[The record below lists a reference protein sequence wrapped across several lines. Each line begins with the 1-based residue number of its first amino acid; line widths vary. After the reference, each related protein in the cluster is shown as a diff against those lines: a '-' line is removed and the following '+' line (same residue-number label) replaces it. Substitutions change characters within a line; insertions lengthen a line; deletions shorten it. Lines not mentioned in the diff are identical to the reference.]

1 MLPTCNTC
9 LGTHVKPDMIAELW
23 NPVSTYG
30 NLVSRDRPTS
40 SAEPSRDSV
49 SRLGGEDYLQ
59 GCPPA
64 FTYMSQ
70 HLRACAHTQE
80 HKEKLP
86 LKQKAGKRKA
96 EGNADG
102 QKHTAATGV
111 LQTHHGVVLLQCS
124 PIEQTNKTLKL
135 KYTPRSTPVLSLAP
149 LGSLRLSAPQRN
161 VLGCL
166 QASSSLNISDR
177 VGPALFRPLEA
188 GQSSAT
194 FPWAGCLSALSL
206 RLKD

>member
-1 MLPTCNTC
+1 MLPTCSTC
-9 LGTHVKPDMIAELW
+9 FWTHVKPDTMLW

-70 HLRACAHTQE
+70 YLHACAHTQE
-80 HKEKLP
+80 HKEKLS
-86 LKQKAGKRKA
+86 LKQKAGRRKA
-96 EGNADG
+96 EGSADG

-135 KYTPRSTPVLSLAP
+135 KIHSKINPCPLAGFPGITETLST
-149 LGSLRLSAPQRN
+149 RN
-161 VLGCL
+161 KCAGLPSG
-166 QASSSLNISDR
+166 
-177 VGPALFRPLEA
+177 LF
-188 GQSSAT
+188 
-194 FPWAGCLSALSL
+194 
-206 RLKD
+206 